1 MQKSIS
7 KSKWI
12 RNSMRNSKYFFVKIA
27 PGLASNTLTL
37 SNTFE
42 DSIEKY

>member
-1 MQKSIS
+1 MHKTIT

-12 RNSMRNSKYFFVKIA
+12 RNSLRNSEYFFVKIA
-27 PGLASNTLTL
+27 PGLTSNTLTL
-37 SNTFE
+37 SNSFE